1 MSEEKQSEND
11 PERTLLTLDQLSQT
25 IEVMTNVVNRLRQHL
40 SEQLKEQA
48 EAARL
53 IREEELAKLQA
64 DAEASKAD
72 AGEETSEEIAA
83 ESSSPSSKAAA
94 QSTSSVGSENKE
106 SFVVEIRQQDSSP
119 SRKSNKTL
127 H

>member
-40 SEQLKEQA
+40 SEQLKAQA
-48 EAARL
+48 EAQQVA
-53 IREEELAKLQA
+53 REEALRDIEAEVAAQEA
-64 DAEASKAD
+64 AEA
-72 AGEETSEEIAA
+72 
-83 ESSSPSSKAAA
+83 AAA
-94 QSTSSVGSENKE
+94 ADEQQDAQIASENTQQIENKDGNE
-106 SFVVEIRQQDSSP
+106 SFVVEIRQQDATP
-119 SRKSNKTL
+119 PRKNNKTL

>member
-40 SEQLKEQA
+40 SEQLKAQA
-48 EAARL
+48 EAQQVA
-53 IREEELAKLQA
+53 REEALRDIEAEVAAQEA
-64 DAEASKAD
+64 AEA
-72 AGEETSEEIAA
+72 
-83 ESSSPSSKAAA
+83 AAA
-94 QSTSSVGSENKE
+94 ADEQQDAQIASENTQQIESKDGNE
-106 SFVVEIRQQDSSP
+106 SFVVEIRQRDATP
-119 SRKSNKTL
+119 PRKNNKTL

>member
-40 SEQLKEQA
+40 SEQLKAQA
-48 EAARL
+48 EAQQL
-53 IREEELAKLQA
+53 IREEEEAQR
-64 DAEASKAD
+64 DIEAE
-72 AGEETSEEIAA
+72 
-83 ESSSPSSKAAA
+83 AAA
-94 QSTSSVGSENKE
+94 QEAAEAAAAADEQQDAQIASENTQQIENKDGNE
-106 SFVVEIRQQDSSP
+106 SFVVEIRQQDATP
-119 SRKSNKTL
+119 PRKNNKTL

>member
-40 SEQLKEQA
+40 SEQLKAQA
-48 EAARL
+48 EAQQ
-53 IREEELAKLQA
+53 LAKEEQEALAEAEAAIAA
-64 DAEASKAD
+64 DAASTEQAAANQTSKASD
-72 AGEETSEEIAA
+72 ASTQNKG
-83 ESSSPSSKAAA
+83 SSAS
-94 QSTSSVGSENKE
+94 KE

-119 SRKSNKTL
+119 TRKNNKTL

>member
-40 SEQLKEQA
+40 SEQLKAQA
-48 EAARL
+48 EAQQLAQ
-53 IREEELAKLQA
+53 EEEEALR
-64 DAEASKAD
+64 DIEAEATAQ
-72 AGEETSEEIAA
+72 E
-83 ESSSPSSKAAA
+83 AAA
-94 QSTSSVGSENKE
+94 AADEQQDTLIASGNTQQIKSKDSNE
-106 SFVVEIRQQDSSP
+106 SFVVEIRQQDATP
-119 SRKSNKTL
+119 ARKNNKTL